1 MNAGDAL
8 DPTIRF
14 STRVREYIKY
24 RPGYPPGVWEMLR
37 REIGLTESTAVAD
50 IGSGTG
56 ISAEPLLKQGN
67 IVYCVEPNGEM
78 RAAGEDLLGHYP
90 GFRSVAGT
98 GERTTLPAR
107 VVDVVQCA
115 QAFHWLDKAKAA
127 AEFRR
132 ICRPGGWVV
141 LMWNDRSRDA
151 SRFLAG
157 YDDLLVRYGID
168 YLKVAHEHSPVT
180 AEELSTL
187 FAGPFALATFPN
199 EQRFDL
205 KGLRGRVAS
214 ASYAPRP
221 AQPGFVELF
230 DGLGELFRQ
239 FNDGG
244 KVRFE
249 YQTKVFYGCLM

>member
-24 RPGYPPGVWEMLR
+24 RPGYPPGVWDLLR

-50 IGSGTG
+50 MGSGTG

-78 RAAGEDLLGHYP
+78 RAAAEDLLG
-90 GFRSVAGT
+90 GTSASAASRGRGSVRRCRRGSST
-98 GERTTLPAR
+98 SCCR
-107 VVDVVQCA
+107 A
-115 QAFHWLDKAKAA
+115 QAFHWLDRAKAA

-141 LMWNDRSRDA
+141 IMWNDRSRDA
-151 SRFLAG
+151 SPFLKG

-168 YLKVAHEHSPVT
+168 YLKVAHEHSPMT
-180 AEELSTL
+180 TEQLSAL
-187 FAGPFALATFPN
+187 FGGPFAVESFPN
-199 EQRFDL
+199 EQQFDL

-221 AQPGFVELF
+221 GQPGFVELF
-230 DGLGELFRQ
+230 DGLGELFRR
-239 FNDGG
+239 NNEKG

-249 YQTKVFYGCLM
+249 YQTNVFFGQLP